1 MSLQSLLDSSS
12 SLEISQYPD
21 LQDRL
26 KAVLQGLLSEAREL
40 LTLSFTRD
48 YRQHSIITLSS
59 ALKHKTQKL
68 FGAFL
73 ALVSRWG
80 REEEDEGEESGG
92 GEREGEGGVKLD
104 KEKVISERV
113 KAVKK
118 TAQDLKREVNVPH
131 LLPSL
136 SLPSLSLLSP
146 YLSPHIIPPH
156 PSPSSSPM
164 Q

>member
-12 SLEISQYPD
+12 SLETSQYPD

-26 KAVLQGLLSEAREL
+26 KAVLQRLLSEAREL

-73 ALVSRWG
+73 ALGSRWG
-80 REEEDEGEESGG
+80 REEEEEGEEGSGG
-92 GEREGEGGVKLD
+92 GEREVGGGVKLD

-113 KAVKK
+113 KAAKK
-118 TAQDLKREVNVPH
+118 TAQDLKKEVSV
-131 LLPSL
+131 
-136 SLPSLSLLSP
+136 SP
-146 YLSPHIIPPH
+146 IR
-156 PSPSSSPM
+156 
-164 Q
+164 